1 MSFEISPKPTAEER
15 EALLLA
21 LGAQNGAHERSS
33 RWWEAGIREATGA
46 DSEENEGP
54 GQASAR
60 PRRSAGA
67 SRA

>member
-1 MSFEISPKPTAEER
+1 MSLQITPEPTPEER
-15 EALLLA
+15 DALLHALA
-21 LGAQNGAHERSS
+21 AQNGDHERPS
-33 RWWEAGIREATGA
+33 RWWQAGIYEAVEP
-46 DSEENEGP
+46 DSEENQAP

>member
-1 MSFEISPKPTAEER
+1 MPFEISPEPSPEER
-15 EALLLA
+15 DVLLFALA
-21 LGAQNGAHERSS
+21 AQNGARGRPS
-33 RWWEAGIREATGA
+33 RWWEAGIREAVEA
-46 DSEENEGP
+46 DSEENEAP

>member
-1 MSFEISPKPTAEER
+1 MSLEISPEPTPEER
-15 EALLLA
+15 DALLRALA
-21 LGAQNGAHERSS
+21 AQNGAHRRLSP
-33 RWWEAGIREATGA
+33 WWEAGIREAVEA
-46 DSEENEGP
+46 DSEENEAP